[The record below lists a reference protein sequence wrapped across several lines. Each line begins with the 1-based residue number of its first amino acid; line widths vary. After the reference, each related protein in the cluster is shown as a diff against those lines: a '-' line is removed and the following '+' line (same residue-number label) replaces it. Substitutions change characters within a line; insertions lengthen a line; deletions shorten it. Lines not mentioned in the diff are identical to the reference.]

1 MIIKTFKSGHP
12 IGSSL
17 DPSGPS
23 GLTHRNKGSEYYYY
37 PPESKY
43 IERNYWSE
51 ENKSNSST
59 GLIHVRRYPLCQ
71 NVL

>member
-23 GLTHRNKGSEYYYY
+23 GLTHRNRGTEYYYY

-43 IERNYWSE
+43 LEKVNLSDGETPKISP
-51 ENKSNSST
+51 
-59 GLIHVRRYPLCQ
+59 GLIHVSQ
-71 NVL
+71 H